1 MTDKKNWIKQVNG
14 TLTST
19 CYCWSVLIL
28 KKLNTIIDTD
38 SIQHFV
44 TFYLH
49 YFIAITLTW
58 MVTIIF
64 CIPLF
69 FSHSEMKTPSNNS
82 YCDFAENK
90 TIEFLPESWGMR
102 WSILAFKVN
111 ENFIFIL
118 EWNNSFT
125 NKSYSVVS

>member
-1 MTDKKNWIKQVNG
+1 MKKTIRLNNFVDM
-14 TLTST
+14 
-19 CYCWSVLIL
+19 VLFMCPYL

-44 TFYLH
+44 TSHRH

-111 ENFIFIL
+111 KNSIIIF
-118 EWNNSFT
+118 ESNNASNT
-125 NKSYSVVS
+125 Y